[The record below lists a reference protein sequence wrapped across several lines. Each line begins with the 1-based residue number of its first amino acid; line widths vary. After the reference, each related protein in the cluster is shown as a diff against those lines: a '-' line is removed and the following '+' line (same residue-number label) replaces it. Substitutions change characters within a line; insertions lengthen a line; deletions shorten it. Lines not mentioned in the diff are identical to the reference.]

1 MIRALLYVL
10 TIAAAAA
17 CLSWLADRPGELVI
31 NWQGYEIQTSVF
43 RAIVMVALLAV
54 AAIAIW
60 SVIRQLVQGPA
71 NIGQYFSRRRH
82 ERGFEALSAGMIAV
96 GSGDRALASRY
107 ATQALRS
114 MPNEPLTQL
123 LRAQAAQLKG
133 DRGEARRIFEA
144 MRNTPETEL
153 LGLRGLYLEAQ
164 LEQEGE
170 AARQYAERA
179 ATLNPRLGWSVESL
193 FEMQCKDR
201 DWPGALDTLAKAVK
215 NGQIDKK
222 SANRRRAVLL
232 TAQAVDAEETDS
244 VRALAL
250 ATEAHGLAADL
261 VPAAAVAGR
270 LLASQG
276 ATPKAARILQRTWRR
291 APHPDIAAA
300 YAFARIGDSPRDRL
314 TRAKELSQLTPHSD
328 EGQIAVALAAID
340 AQEWEDARRA
350 LHHKIDGKPSQRIC
364 TLMARIEGGQYGDT
378 GKVREWLA
386 RAVHAPRDPAWIA
399 DGHVSNRWAP
409 TSPVSGAL
417 DAYVWQEPAD
427 ALDRSDS
434 DLLIEQLMPE
444 ITAPVLFDT
453 RAKAVEAEEVPAERT
468 PAPPTM
474 TVKPAAETAKPVPA
488 VVMAGS
494 SPHAAAPEKT
504 HGTSAV
510 SADGRPEVKA
520 DSVATGGVSGDR
532 TLLSRV
538 TAPLRAESRGA
549 FKSPTL
555 TSAILPPVAAE
566 RKSTHL
572 VSGGLIGQSATPA
585 GSAITRTHIGGS
597 EKTAATGRPGAEPR
611 QPMRAPDDPGPELGD
626 LDDGRAPVP
635 RFRVPS
641 AKGPL

>member
-1 MIRALLYVL
+1 MIRALLYVMA
-10 TIAAAAA
+10 IVAAAVG
-17 CLSWLADRPGELVI
+17 LSWLADRPGELVV
-31 NWQGYEIQTSVF
+31 NWQGYEVQTSVF
-43 RAIVMVALLAV
+43 RAIVMIALLAV

-60 SVIRQLVQGPA
+60 SVIRQLIQGPT
-71 NIGQYFSRRRH
+71 NIGQYFRRRRH

-133 DRGEARRIFEA
+133 DRAEARRIFEA

-179 ATLNPRLGWSVESL
+179 ASLNPRLGWSVESL

-201 DWPGALDTLAKAVK
+201 DWQGALDTLTKAVK

-222 SANRRRAVLL
+222 AANRRRAVLL
-232 TAQAVDAEETDS
+232 TAQAVDAEETES
-244 VRALAL
+244 ARALAL
-250 ATEAHGLAADL
+250 ATEAHGLAPDL

-291 APHPDIAAA
+291 SPHPDIAAA

-350 LHHKIDGKPSQRIC
+350 LQHKVDGKPSQRVC

-386 RAVHAPRDPAWIA
+386 RAVHASRDPAWIA
-399 DGHVSNRWAP
+399 DGHVSSRWAP
-409 TSPVSGAL
+409 TSPVTGAL
-417 DAYVWQEPAD
+417 DAYVWQEPTD

-434 DLLIEQLMPE
+434 DLLLEQLMPE
-444 ITAPVLFDT
+444 KMAPVLFDT
-453 RAKAVEAEEVPAERT
+453 RAKAIEAEEVAADKKI
-468 PAPPTM
+468 APVSPPPQTD
-474 TVKPAAETAKPVPA
+474 AETGKPVR
-488 VVMAGS
+488 VVVTSRPSPQVALAEKANGASAASADARSEVKTVSAG
-494 SPHAAAPEKT
+494 T
-504 HGTSAV
+504 GGTS
-510 SADGRPEVKA
+510 GHKTEP
-520 DSVATGGVSGDR
+520 
-532 TLLSRV
+532 SRV
-538 TAPLRAESRGA
+538 SAPLRTDGGGGA
-549 FKSPTL
+549 KPPTT
-555 TSAILPPVAAE
+555 TSATIAPPAAD
-566 RKSTHL
+566 RKPTQML
-572 VSGGLIGQSATPA
+572 AGGHNGQS
-585 GSAITRTHIGGS
+585 SAHSGASVTRMQGGAS
-597 EKTAATGRPGAEPR
+597 EKTQAAGRLGSEVP
-611 QPMRAPDDPGPELGD
+611 QPLRAPDDPGPELGD
-626 LDDGRAPVP
+626 VDDGRAPVP

-641 AKGPL
+641 VK

>member
-10 TIAAAAA
+10 AIVAAAVG
-17 CLSWLADRPGELVI
+17 LSWLADRPGELVV

-54 AAIAIW
+54 AAIVIW
-60 SVIRQLVQGPA
+60 SVIRQLIQGPT
-71 NIGQYFSRRRH
+71 NIGQYFRRRRH

-96 GSGDRALASRY
+96 GSGDRAQASRY

-133 DRGEARRIFEA
+133 DRAEARRIFEA
-144 MRNTPETEL
+144 MRHTPETEL

-201 DWPGALDTLAKAVK
+201 DWVGALDTLTKAVK

-222 SANRRRAVLL
+222 TANRRRAVLL
-232 TAQAVDAEETDS
+232 TARAVEAEETDS
-244 VRALAL
+244 ARALAL

-291 APHPDIAAA
+291 SPHPDIAAA

-314 TRAKELSQLTPHSD
+314 TRTKELSQLTPHSD

-350 LHHKIDGKPSQRIC
+350 LQHKIDGKPSQRVC

-399 DGHVSNRWAP
+399 DGHVSSRWAP
-409 TSPVSGAL
+409 TSPVTGAL
-417 DAYVWQEPAD
+417 DAYVWQEPTD

-444 ITAPVLFDT
+444 KTSPVLFEP
-453 RAKAVEAEEVPAERT
+453 RAHAIDAEEVT
-468 PAPPTM
+468 TGAPPAR
-474 TVKPAAETAKPVPA
+474 PATTAKPAVQPIPA
-488 VVMAGS
+488 VVADGQPSRVPPVETTNGAGVVSATTRAEVKSALAAPSASSGEKTAPPRVTPPLRSDANSAAGS
-494 SPHAAAPEKT
+494 TAQPAAVSPPATDRKFAPIAANAQNGKSATPSSSPAVRTQTGAPEKT
-504 HGTSAV
+504 A
-510 SADGRPEVKA
+510 
-520 DSVATGGVSGDR
+520 
-532 TLLSRV
+532 L
-538 TAPLRAESRGA
+538 
-549 FKSPTL
+549 
-555 TSAILPPVAAE
+555 
-566 RKSTHL
+566 
-572 VSGGLIGQSATPA
+572 A
-585 GSAITRTHIGGS
+585 GKLGS
-597 EKTAATGRPGAEPR
+597 EPV
-611 QPMRAPDDPGPELGD
+611 QPLRAPDDPGPELGD
-626 LDDGRAPVP
+626 VEDGRAPMT
-635 RFRVPS
+635 RFRVPPT
-641 AKGPL
+641 KGPH

>member
-10 TIAAAAA
+10 AIVASAVG
-17 CLSWLADRPGELVI
+17 LSWLADRPGELVV
-31 NWQGYEIQTSVF
+31 NWQGYEVQTSVF

-60 SVIRQLVQGPA
+60 SVIRQLVQGPT
-71 NIGQYFSRRRH
+71 NIGQYFRRRRH

-133 DRGEARRIFEA
+133 DRAEARRIFEA

-201 DWPGALDTLAKAVK
+201 DWQGALNTLAKAVK

-222 SANRRRAVLL
+222 MANRRRAVLL

-244 VRALAL
+244 ARALAL

-399 DGHVSNRWAP
+399 DGHVSSRWAP
-409 TSPVSGAL
+409 TSPVTGAL
-417 DAYVWQEPAD
+417 DAYGWQEPTD
-427 ALDRSDS
+427 TLDRCDS

-444 ITAPVLFDT
+444 KTAPVLFDT
-453 RAKAVEAEEVPAERT
+453 RVRAVEAEEVPVDRT
-468 PAPPTM
+468 TARPAT
-474 TVKPAAETAKPVPA
+474 TGAPAAAMAKPVTA
-488 VVMAGS
+488 VVTSRSMS
-494 SPHAAAPEKT
+494 HAASAEKT
-504 HGTSAV
+504 NGTSAV
-510 SADGRPEVKA
+510 SGDVRPEVKA
-520 DSVATGGVSGDR
+520 GPVVTSDTSGDR
-532 TLLSRV
+532 AIPTRV
-538 TAPLRAESRGA
+538 TAPLRTDGGGA
-549 FKSPTL
+549 SKSPAM
-555 TSAILPPVAAE
+555 TSAIMPPATAD
-566 RKSTHL
+566 RKSTQM
-572 VSGGLIGQSATPA
+572 VSGEHNGQSTAPA
-585 GSAITRTHIGGS
+585 GPAGTRTQVGAS
-597 EKTAATGRPGAEPR
+597 EKTVAMGKAGAEPP
-611 QPMRAPDDPGPELGD
+611 QPLRAPDDPGPELGD
-626 LDDGRAPVP
+626 AEDGRAPVP

-641 AKGPL
+641 VKGPL